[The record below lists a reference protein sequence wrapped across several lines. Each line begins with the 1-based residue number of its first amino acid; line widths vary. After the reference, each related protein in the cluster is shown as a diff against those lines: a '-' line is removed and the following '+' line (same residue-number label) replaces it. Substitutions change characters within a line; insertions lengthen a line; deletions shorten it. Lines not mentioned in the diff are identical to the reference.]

1 MPRVGVLAL
10 QGSVEPHVQALEAC
24 GASAQRLRLP
34 ADLEDLDAM
43 VLPGGESTTISLLLH
58 SSGLFEPL
66 RKRIS
71 AGMPVLA
78 TCAGVIVLASE
89 IVDGQSDQVGMDLL
103 KVKVRRNG
111 YGSQVASFEAPVL
124 LPSLGEAFP
133 GIFIRAPALE
143 TLDDQTKVLGTLAD
157 GSAVLLEQ
165 GQILAASFH
174 PELTGDLRIHQHFLS
189 KISAY

>member
-1 MPRVGVLAL
+1 
-10 QGSVEPHVQALEAC
+10 
-24 GASAQRLRLP
+24 
-34 ADLEDLDAM
+34 
-43 VLPGGESTTISLLLH
+43 
-58 SSGLFEPL
+58 
-66 RKRIS
+66 
-71 AGMPVLA
+71 
-78 TCAGVIVLASE
+78 
-89 IVDGQSDQVGMDLL
+89 MDLL